1 MQIFLSCVIS
11 AMQYL
16 RKYEFH
22 QLVTILV
29 IQASV
34 QNLVTR
40 ITTVLDNLIVA
51 PDAAELVSMVNV
63 KYM

>member
-16 RKYEFH
+16 GKYEFH
-22 QLVTILV
+22 QLVTIFV

>member
-1 MQIFLSCVIS
+1 MS

-16 RKYEFH
+16 GKCEFH

-51 PDAAELVSMVNV
+51 PDAAELVSTVNV
-63 KYM
+63 KWL

>member
-16 RKYEFH
+16 GKYEFH

>member
-1 MQIFLSCVIS
+1 MQIFLSCVIL

-16 RKYEFH
+16 GKYEFH

-51 PDAAELVSMVNV
+51 PDAAELVSTVNV
-63 KYM
+63 KWL

>member
-1 MQIFLSCVIS
+1 MIS

-16 RKYEFH
+16 GKYEFH

>member
-1 MQIFLSCVIS
+1 
-11 AMQYL
+11 MQYL
-16 RKYEFH
+16 GKYEFN

-40 ITTVLDNLIVA
+40 ITAVLDNLIVA
-51 PDAAELVSMVNV
+51 PDAAELVSTVNV
-63 KYM
+63 KWL

>member
-16 RKYEFH
+16 GKYEFH

-63 KYM
+63 K

>member
-1 MQIFLSCVIS
+1 MIS

-16 RKYEFH
+16 GKYEFH
-22 QLVTILV
+22 QLVIILV

>member
-1 MQIFLSCVIS
+1 MQIFLSCVIL

-16 RKYEFH
+16 GKYEFH

>member
-11 AMQYL
+11 AMHYL
-16 RKYEFH
+16 GKYEFH

-51 PDAAELVSMVNV
+51 PDAAELVSTVNV
-63 KYM
+63 KWL

>member
-16 RKYEFH
+16 GKYEFH
-22 QLVTILV
+22 QLVSILV

-63 KYM
+63 KYI

>member
-1 MQIFLSCVIS
+1 MQIFLSCVLS

-16 RKYEFH
+16 GKYEFH

>member
-16 RKYEFH
+16 GKYEFN

-40 ITTVLDNLIVA
+40 ITAVLDNLIVA
-51 PDAAELVSMVNV
+51 PDAAELVSTVNV
-63 KYM
+63 KWL

>member
-1 MQIFLSCVIS
+1 MQIFLSCVMS

-16 RKYEFH
+16 GKYEFH

>member
-16 RKYEFH
+16 GKYEFH

-51 PDAAELVSMVNV
+51 PDAAELVSTVNV
-63 KYM
+63 KWL

>member
-1 MQIFLSCVIS
+1 MQIFLSCVMS

-16 RKYEFH
+16 GKYEFH
-22 QLVTILV
+22 QLITILV

>member
-1 MQIFLSCVIS
+1 
-11 AMQYL
+11 MQYL
-16 RKYEFH
+16 GKYEFH

-63 KYM
+63 KCM